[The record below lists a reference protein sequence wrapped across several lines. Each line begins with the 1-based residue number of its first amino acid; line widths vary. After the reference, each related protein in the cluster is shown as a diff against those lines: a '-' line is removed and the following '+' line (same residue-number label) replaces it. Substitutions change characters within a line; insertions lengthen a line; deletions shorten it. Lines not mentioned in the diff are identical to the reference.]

1 MLFPSQ
7 RTAERCR
14 EFILRKRIQQPNGLS
29 SASEPRT
36 LDLVIEDDPDVVG
49 KPAVTAI
56 CAVIL
61 PVSDWQNA
69 KRFWQHT
76 GEGVSS
82 RRAEI
87 FRKAFDDDHLQP
99 RAGIVRSERI
109 ISPAKGP
116 RRYQRQ
122 DSAASKGS
130 TGQTPDVFD
139 TVQFLEERYGRN
151 LDMSLS
157 RSAKLAIRKRIA
169 GSNDADKR
177 QPKTADGL
185 GSLQSTRERD
195 THTTVD
201 DVYLYPCGMNA
212 IFNTHQIL
220 LRARGHLKSIMFGLV

>member
-1 MLFPSQ
+1 MLFPSW
-7 RTAERCR
+7 RTAERCQ
-14 EFILRKRIQQPNGLS
+14 EFILRKRIQQPDGLS
-29 SASEPRT
+29 AEPRI
-36 LDLVIEDDPDVVG
+36 LDLVIEDDLDVVG
-49 KPAVTAI
+49 RNAVTAI
-56 CAVIL
+56 CAVVL

-87 FRKAFDDDHLQP
+87 FRKAFDDGHLQP
-99 RAGIVRSERI
+99 RAGIARSERVVP
-109 ISPAKGP
+109 PAKGP

-122 DSAASKGS
+122 DSALSKDS

-177 QPKTADGL
+177 QIKTADGVE
-185 GSLQSTRERD
+185 SLQSTREQD
-195 THTTVD
+195 SHTTLD

-212 IFNTHQIL
+212 IFNTHQTL